1 MQERERI
8 AGLVLAR
15 PGRLLGME
23 PFMADVVQGIEEV
36 FAGRGCSL
44 LIEFAADTTAE
55 IEIWRRWVAN
65 EYVDGIVMVDLRAT
79 DRRLDELQRLGVPAV
94 LLGGPELKAPITN
107 VLVDNAEG
115 ARAAVRALADLGHA
129 DIARVSGPRDM
140 LHCLARDDAFMA
152 TCAERD
158 VRARVI
164 EGDYSEDS
172 GRDATKQLLT
182 GSQVP
187 TAVVFDNDLM
197 AIGGLAAAKELG
209 VAVPEQ
215 LSVIAWDD
223 TAVARLATPPLSVVT
238 VDVHGLGTIVG
249 EAILAVI
256 EGAGP
261 TTHHVPQPTIRLA
274 NSTAPPAARADR
286 HGSVKGSGEAD
297 RGEGVGPGLQGGE

>member
-1 MQERERI
+1 MHERI

-44 LIEFAADTTAE
+44 LIEFAADVAGE
-55 IEIWRRWVAN
+55 LEIWQRWVAN
-65 EYVDGIVMVDLRAT
+65 RHVDGIVMVDLRAK
-79 DRRLDELQRLGVPAV
+79 DPRLDELQRLGVPAV
-94 LLGGPELKAPITN
+94 LLGGPELEVPITN

-115 ARAAVRALADLGHA
+115 ARAAVRALAQLGHR

-140 LHCLARDDAFMA
+140 LHCQARDDAFMQ

-158 VRARVI
+158 VRGRVI

-172 GRDATKQLLT
+172 GRDATQQLLT
-182 GSQVP
+182 GRGVP
-187 TAVVFDNDLM
+187 TAIVYDNDLM
-197 AIGGLAAAKELG
+197 AIGGLAAARELN
-209 VAVPEQ
+209 VTIPEQ

-256 EGAGP
+256 QGAAP
-261 TTHHVPQPTIRLA
+261 TTYQVPKPTIRLA
-274 NSTAPPAARADR
+274 SSTAPP
-286 HGSVKGSGEAD
+286 S
-297 RGEGVGPGLQGGE
+297 RGEGL

>member
-44 LIEFAADTTAE
+44 LIEFAADVTGE
-55 IEIWRRWVAN
+55 IEIWRRWVPN
-65 EYVDGIVMVDLRAT
+65 KHVDGIVMVDLRT
-79 DRRLDELQRLGVPAV
+79 SDPRLDELQRLGVPAV

-115 ARAAVRALADLGHA
+115 ARAAIRALADLGHR
-129 DIARVSGPRDM
+129 DVARVSGPRDM
-140 LHCLARDDAFMA
+140 LHCQARDDAFME
-152 TCAERD
+152 TCAEQH
-158 VRARVI
+158 VRGRVI

-172 GRDATKQLLT
+172 GREATEQLLT
-182 GSQVP
+182 GSRVP
-187 TAVVFDNDLM
+187 TAVVYDNDLM
-197 AIGGLAAAKELG
+197 AIGGLAAAKDLG
-209 VAVPEQ
+209 IAIPDQ

-238 VDVHGLGTIVG
+238 VDVHGLGAIVG
-249 EAILAVI
+249 EAILTVI
-256 EGAGP
+256 QGGAP
-261 TTHHVPQPTIRLA
+261 TTYQVPKPTIRLA
-274 NSTAPPAARADR
+274 GSTAPP
-286 HGSVKGSGEAD
+286 SPVPS
-297 RGEGVGPGLQGGE
+297 RGERL

>member
-1 MQERERI
+1 MQDLTPRERI

-44 LIEFAADTTAE
+44 LIEFTVDIPGE
-55 IEIWRRWVAN
+55 VEIWRRWVAN
-65 EYVDGIVMVDLRAT
+65 RHVDGIVMVDLRTT
-79 DRRLDELQRLGVPAV
+79 DPRLAELERLGVPAV
-94 LLGGPELKAPITN
+94 LLGGPELQAPITN

-115 ARAAVRALADLGHA
+115 ARAAVRALANLGHR
-129 DIARVSGPRDM
+129 DIARISGPRDM
-140 LHCLARDDAFMA
+140 LHCQARDDAFLQ

-158 VRARVI
+158 VVGRVV

-172 GRDATKQLLT
+172 GREATYRLLT
-182 GSQVP
+182 GSRVP
-187 TAVVFDNDLM
+187 TAVVYDNDLM

-209 VAVPEQ
+209 VGIPDE

-223 TAVARLATPPLSVVT
+223 TAVARLANPPLSVVT

-249 EAILAVI
+249 EAVLDVI
-256 EGAGP
+256 ETGEVR
-261 TTHHVPQPTIRLA
+261 TYQVPQPTIRLDR
-274 NSTAPPAARADR
+274 STAERR
-286 HGSVKGSGEAD
+286 
-297 RGEGVGPGLQGGE
+297 R

>member
-1 MQERERI
+1 MHERI

-44 LIEFAADTTAE
+44 LIEFAADIPGE
-55 IEIWRRWVAN
+55 IEIWQRWVAN
-65 EYVDGIVMVDLRAT
+65 RHVDGIVMVDLRT
-79 DRRLDELQRLGVPAV
+79 KDPRLDELQRLGVPAV
-94 LLGGPELKAPITN
+94 LLGGPELEVPITN

-115 ARAAVRALADLGHA
+115 ARAAVRALAQLGHR

-140 LHCLARDDAFMA
+140 LHCQARDDAFME
-152 TCAERD
+152 TCAEHD
-158 VRARVI
+158 VQARVI

-182 GSQVP
+182 GSRRP
-187 TAVVFDNDLM
+187 TAVVYDNDLM
-197 AIGGLAAAKELG
+197 AIGGLAAAKDLG
-209 VAVPEQ
+209 VAIPEQ

-256 EGAGP
+256 QGAQP
-261 TTHHVPQPTIRLA
+261 TTYQVPKPTIRL
-274 NSTAPPAARADR
+274 NRSTAPPSPRP
-286 HGSVKGSGEAD
+286 H
-297 RGEGVGPGLQGGE
+297 

>member
-1 MQERERI
+1 MHEVTSRERI

-36 FAGRGCSL
+36 FAGRRVSL
-44 LIEFAADTTAE
+44 LIEFAAGIAEE

-65 EYVDGIVMVDLRAT
+65 DHVDGIVMVDLRAT
-79 DRRLDELQRLGVPAV
+79 DPRLAELERLGAPAV
-94 LLGGPELKAPITN
+94 LLGGPELQAPITN

-115 ARAAVRALADLGHA
+115 ARAAVRALAVLGHR

-140 LHCLARDDAFMA
+140 LHCQARDDAFMQ
-152 TCAERD
+152 TCAEQD
-158 VRARVI
+158 VQGRVI

-172 GRDATKQLLT
+172 GREATHQLLT
-182 GSQVP
+182 GTRVP
-187 TAVVFDNDLM
+187 TAVVYDNDLM

-209 VAVPEQ
+209 VGIPDQ

-223 TAVARLATPPLSVVT
+223 TAVARLAHPPLSVVT

-249 EAILAVI
+249 EAILTVMD
-256 EGAGP
+256 GGDV
-261 TTHHVPQPTIRLA
+261 TTYQVPKPTIRLA
-274 NSTAPPAARADR
+274 QSTAEPAARPTAD
-286 HGSVKGSGEAD
+286 S
-297 RGEGVGPGLQGGE
+297 